1 MSRRNFF
8 AQTPI
13 QANALKTIIYNL
25 GIDLDADL
33 LITIQDYLGKV
44 KQNSAEIKE
53 CLDITI
59 SENSDA
65 LSAYYW
71 KGDENNPSGIYLSV
85 WLDCMSEKEI
95 DAYDGCDLRSC
106 FGDENC
112 VCLHHDAELI
122 CRVIQYLSMN
132 IFGVPS
138 NKIKLD
144 ISLPEVDTSDGE
156 STKTMIMVLAAV
168 IGILFGAAIT
178 LFEYLDVEGLLATV
192 GTALFCVYQ
201 MYSYLKK
208 ANNFSYVPRVL
219 LVMFIV
225 GFISCFAIS
234 ALAEL

>member
-65 LSAYYW
+65 LGAYYW
-71 KGDENNPSGIYLSV
+71 EGDENNPSGIYLSV
-85 WLDCMSEKEI
+85 CLDCMSEKEI

-144 ISLPEVDTSDGE
+144 ISLPEALLAIADEEKKIKIPFIISGVLIVVSVILWMILEDLPISDSLGD
-156 STKTMIMVLAAV
+156 
-168 IGILFGAAIT
+168 ILFT
-178 LFEYLDVEGLLATV
+178 
-192 GTALFCVYQ
+192 LFCV
-201 MYSYLKK
+201 SSIGVF
-208 ANNFSYVPRVL
+208 AVPL
-219 LVMFIV
+219 I
-225 GFISCFAIS
+225 FALS
-234 ALAEL
+234 WGK